1 MSKQEGVNELKD
13 IFIHRKVAQVVLQA
27 VTPLKVA
34 SGESDVTID
43 TPILK
48 NWNNLPM
55 VQGTSLAGVLRAS
68 LSQIADQ
75 ENLFGKDFGS
85 RILVSHLHLVDENMK
100 IHYTLGKP
108 SSPLFLDKYND
119 LPVREHTAIDHTG
132 VAKDGHKFDE
142 EVVYAGSRFKFEL
155 EFITDNSSEDA
166 RKWDN
171 LLSELSSP
179 LFRLGSGSTKGFGEM
194 EVKFCT
200 VKEYEIGIDYHSKPS
215 NLNTIVG
222 TETAVESSEKV
233 LTYKILLE
241 PDNFFSFGS
250 GFGDDEVDDIAVTEQ
265 IVEWDSDNKG
275 SFSSKQILFPASS
288 LKGALSHRVAFHYN
302 KLQGVYIDDENIVYK
317 EHVGE
322 NNDAIATLFGRK
334 AQKDTNGNELGQKG
348 QALFSDM
355 FKTFDENQVKIFDHV
370 KIDRFTGGAMDSAL
384 YNEKVIAQKDVWQ
397 IEIVLAKEIDGN
409 VKKAF
414 EATLDDL
421 ARGWLPLGGKVN
433 RGHGVF
439 VSPDYDEETQNRG
452 WKCMIGGEECSREN

>member
-1 MSKQEGVNELKD
+1 
-13 IFIHRKVAQVVLQA
+13 
-27 VTPLKVA
+27 
-34 SGESDVTID
+34 
-43 TPILK
+43 
-48 NWNNLPM
+48 
-55 VQGTSLAGVLRAS
+55 
-68 LSQIADQ
+68 
-75 ENLFGKDFGS
+75 
-85 RILVSHLHLVDENMK
+85 
-100 IHYTLGKP
+100 
-108 SSPLFLDKYND
+108 
-119 LPVREHTAIDHTG
+119 
-132 VAKDGHKFDE
+132 
-142 EVVYAGSRFKFEL
+142 
-155 EFITDNSSEDA
+155 
-166 RKWDN
+166 
-171 LLSELSSP
+171 
-179 LFRLGSGSTKGFGEM
+179 M

-233 LTYKILLE
+233 LTYKILLK
-241 PDNFFSFGS
+241 PDDFFSFGS

-288 LKGALSHRVAFHYN
+288 LKGALSHRVAFYYN
-302 KLQGVYIDDENIVYK
+302 KLQGVYADDENIVHT
-317 EHVGE
+317 EHIGE
-322 NNDAIATLFGRK
+322 NNDAVATLFGRK

-397 IEIVLAKEIDGN
+397 IEIVLTKEIDAN

-439 VSPDYDEETQNRG
+439 VSPDYNEETQNRG
-452 WKCMIGGEECSREN
+452 WKCTIGGEECSREN